1 MLQEYYL
8 FMIFMDMNI
17 TIEAGNNIMIY
28 EQDIQIYDGR
38 QGQPHIAPH
47 KS

>member
-1 MLQEYYL
+1 
-8 FMIFMDMNI
+8 MIFMDMNI

-38 QGQPHIAPH
+38 QGQPHSRLNKYLNI
-47 KS
+47 